1 MLALFKAI
9 LMALAGIALGL
20 GATWLA
26 LDQSVGL
33 GAVHAG
39 VWRVW
44 PKAGTSEIDPYTRAR
59 QARTGE
65 IPLGLAEGLSLTA
78 SRDEGGE
85 VLTPRCDYVFSGHIP
100 PARYWTLT
108 QANPEGFLTGAKNI
122 RHNLTSAEIVRRAD
136 GDFDIQIS
144 ASARPGNWLPVSTKD
159 DFMLVLRL
167 YDTAVSAT
175 ASAIEAGTL
184 PHVARVGCQ

>member
-9 LMALAGIALGL
+9 GMALAGIALGL
-20 GATWLA
+20 GATWLV

-44 PKAGTSEIDPYTRAR
+44 PKAGTTEIDPYTRAR
-59 QARTGE
+59 LARTGE

-78 SRDEGGE
+78 TRDETGE
-85 VLTPRCDYVFSGHIP
+85 ALHARCDYSFAGHIP
-100 PARYWTLT
+100 PARFWTLT
-108 QANPEGFLTGAKNI
+108 QTNPEGYLTGAKNI
-122 RHNLTSAEIVRRAD
+122 RHNLTSAEILRSAD
-136 GDFDIQIS
+136 GDFSIQIS
-144 ASARPGNWLPVSTKD
+144 ASARPGNWLPISTGE

-184 PHVARVGCQ
+184 PHLAKLACR